1 MYLFAKRSID
11 TTVLSRSGETVVL
24 GGLISNNVVKS
35 IDKIPLLSDIPWI
48 GALFRS
54 EIETVSKTNLM
65 IFLRATIIK
74 NNEALGELSNK
85 KYQSLDSISRGLV
98 TDSKVDIF
106 DGFD

>member
-1 MYLFAKRSID
+1 M
-11 TTVLSRSGETVVL
+11 SRSGETVVL

-35 IDKIPLLSDIPWI
+35 IDKIPLLGDIPWI

-54 EIETVSKTNLM
+54 EIETVSKTNLI

-85 KYQSLDSISRGLV
+85 KYQSLDSISSGLV
-98 TDSKVDIF
+98 TDSKVGIF